1 VDWAHIGDVDRGQ
14 TGVSSVWEGS
24 YAQRVVT
31 RKTRVSVKGIIGNH
45 VSFGRRLVL

>member
-1 VDWAHIGDVDRGQ
+1 MDGVHIDDVDRSQ

-31 RKTRVSVKGIIGNH
+31 RKTRVSMKGSIVNN
-45 VSFGRRLVL
+45 V